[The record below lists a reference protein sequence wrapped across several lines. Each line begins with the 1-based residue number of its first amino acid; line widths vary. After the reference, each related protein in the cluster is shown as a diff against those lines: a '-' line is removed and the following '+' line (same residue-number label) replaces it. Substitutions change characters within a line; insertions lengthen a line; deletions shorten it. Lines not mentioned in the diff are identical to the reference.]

1 MAYKAGLGPLN
12 NSPTADGHVATKGYV
27 DTVAEGLSPKEA
39 VTALA
44 DSNVAGTFDSGVLTA
59 GSNGALSIDGVSP
72 AAGER
77 VLLAG
82 QSTAAQNGIYAVT
95 NAGGAGAAYVLTRAD
110 DADSQSELQ
119 GAYTFVME
127 GTSYAQTGWVCS
139 EPDKGDSFTIN
150 STAISFV
157 QFSGAGAMNLNG
169 LTAAAVDVSADS
181 IAIIDA
187 NNSNASRK
195 ESIADLVA
203 AMAGNGLS
211 AGSGQLSFNSSYS
224 PTFATITASTAV
236 VPDASGGA
244 DLGTTSLEWGDL
256 YIGDSKGVK
265 LGADQ
270 DWTLTHNTTGNIA
283 EIVGTTTHEGNLTVM
298 GTEGAAG
305 NLYLFADQGDDVGDM
320 WALQASADG
329 NFSLQSM
336 SGGSWQTELSMTNA
350 GNLSATGSITS
361 GAGLACSGAVSG
373 ATTINASGAITGGSL
388 TDGTATLSSGALTG
402 VTSAALSS
410 TLTVGSDGSGADV
423 TFYSATAGDS
433 FLWDASEE
441 KLVLTGTN
449 GQNALEVADGDVKV
463 VDKLYF
469 FDNGG
474 EHISSN
480 GSLLTI
486 AGATSH
492 TGAAAFSSTVGI
504 TGNATFGADASGV
517 DVTFHSATSGDYMM
531 WDASEEK
538 LVIEGTNAATALEVS
553 DGNLVVGDGTLSVSG
568 ASTLSG
574 ALSIGGLITQK
585 ATKTA
590 ADTNV
595 TATGVEFVKPDS
607 QAVTVTL
614 PTPALGLTVIVK
626 DYDSVADISNYI
638 RIDAGS
644 GKTIDGSQTFDITA
658 AGGAVTLIGVSTTQ
672 WAIV

>member
-44 DSNVAGTFDSGVLTA
+44 DSNVAGTFNSGVLTA

-82 QSTAAQNGIYAVT
+82 QSTGAQNGIYAVT

-110 DADSQSELQ
+110 DADSQS
-119 GAYTFVME
+119 
-127 GTSYAQTGWVCS
+127 GWVCS

-157 QFSGAGAMNLNG
+157 QFSGAGALNLNG
-169 LTAAAVDVSADS
+169 LSAAVVDVSADS

-187 NNSNASRK
+187 NDSNGSRK
-195 ESIADLVA
+195 ESIADLVS

-211 AGSGQLSFNSSYS
+211 AGSGQLSFNAAYS

-244 DLGTTSLEWGDL
+244 DLGTTSREWGDL
-256 YIGDSKGVK
+256 YIGDNKGLK

-270 DWTLTHNTTGNIA
+270 DWTMTHENTANTVG
-283 EIVGTTTHEGNLTVM
+283 IVGTTSHTGAFTVA
-298 GTEGAAG
+298 GADGDAA
-305 NLYLFADQGDDVGDM
+305 NLYMFADRGDDNADK
-320 WALQASADG
+320 WALQAADGG
-329 NFSLQSM
+329 NFSLLSY
-336 SGGSWQTELSMTNA
+336 SGGSWQAELAVTNA
-350 GNLSATGSITS
+350 GNLTATGSITS
-361 GAGLACSGAVSG
+361 SNGVACGGAVSG
-373 ATTINASGAITGGSL
+373 ASTIAASSTITGGSL
-388 TDGTATLSSGALTG
+388 TDGTATLSSGALSG
-402 VTSAALSS
+402 VTTAALSS

-449 GQNALEVADGDVKV
+449 SQNALEVADGDVKI

-469 FDNGG
+469 YDNGG

-492 TGAAAFSSTVGI
+492 SGAAAFASTTGFM
-504 TGNATFGADASGV
+504 GNATFGSSGSGV
-517 DVTFHSATSGDYMM
+517 DATWHSATAGDYMQ
-531 WDASEEK
+531 WDASAKK
-538 LVIEGTNAATALEVS
+538 LIIEGTNAATSLDVT

-574 ALSIGGLITQK
+574 AVSIGGLITQK

-607 QAVTVTL
+607 APVTVTL
-614 PTPALGLTVIVK
+614 PTPALGMTVIVK
-626 DYDSVADISNYI
+626 DYDSVADVSNYI

-644 GKTIDGSQTFDITA
+644 GKTIDGSQHFDITA